1 MKTNEQMKEGPLR
14 RLPSVPSSPQP
25 RSTCSLSHRRP
36 PWPLQSQTRPQLR
49 LPEKT
54 FSCTSPIFSA
64 QAQFDLN
71 FALNK
76 MR

>member
-1 MKTNEQMKEGPLR
+1 MKEGPLR
-14 RLPSVPSSPQP
+14 HLPSVPSSPQP

-54 FSCTSPIFSA
+54 FLAIFSA